1 MGATL
6 NEPLDAATW
15 MAILTTRVLVV
26 ADVSAEVVHGGAERM
41 LHHHIRALVQAGFQV
56 SVLTRQPNPDAA
68 LETNLEHSSVIE
80 YRLPFS
86 GDKGYEGLKQLRLEA
101 KKWWK
106 KYQSEFDE
114 IVAEQPFV
122 MWALLKA
129 GCALPRLQ
137 VCHSFAFEEYET
149 RHALSSTWKH
159 RLTTF
164 AMRKLEKKVYKSAS
178 RLLVL
183 SAFMQNRLLAFFGIS
198 FEKSVVVA
206 GAAEQLEPFDEQSRD
221 RLRQELAWK
230 TPVVTTLRNL
240 VPRTGVD
247 LLMQVALIIK
257 MKGIDMR
264 WVLMG
269 DGALLAS
276 MQNMA
281 KALDVDDVI
290 TFTGFLSEAEVKERL
305 FAADIFMVPTRGLE
319 GFGLVTLEANAC
331 GLPVLATPIAAN
343 TELVPNIMFNQL
355 ADDAS
360 PAALAEKLMWMLEHP
375 LNQQQRMD
383 IQQDAHLKYNW
394 DKHDAAFIQS
404 VNILT

>member
-1 MGATL
+1 MGATID
-6 NEPLDAATW
+6 EPLDATTW
-15 MAILTTRVLVV
+15 MEILTTRVLVV

-56 SVLTRQPNPDAA
+56 SVLTRQPTPDAA
-68 LETNLEHSSVIE
+68 LEINLKHSSVIE
-80 YRLPFS
+80 YRLAFS

-106 KYQSEFDE
+106 KHQGEFDKV
-114 IVAEQPFV
+114 VAEQPFV

-159 RLTTF
+159 RLTTY
-164 AMRKLEKKVYKSAS
+164 AMRKLEKKVYQSAS

-183 SAFMQNRLLAFFGIS
+183 SAFMQNRFLAFFGTS

-206 GAAEQLEPFDEQSRD
+206 GAAEQLEPFDEQNYNH
-221 RLRQELAWK
+221 LRQTLAWK

-257 MKGIDMR
+257 MKGIDLR

-281 KALDVDDVI
+281 KALGVDDAI
-290 TFTGFLSEAEVKERL
+290 TFTGFLSEVEVKERL

-360 PAALAEKLMWMLEHP
+360 PAALAEKLMWMLEHT